1 MDMYS
6 ENKADGSLPTEACQT
21 KDNGGMTDFFRPG
34 SLPASLPGV
43 ISSFF

>member
-21 KDNGGMTDFFRPG
+21 KKNRPKKKKCAIG
-34 SLPASLPGV
+34 TICLR
-43 ISSFF
+43 